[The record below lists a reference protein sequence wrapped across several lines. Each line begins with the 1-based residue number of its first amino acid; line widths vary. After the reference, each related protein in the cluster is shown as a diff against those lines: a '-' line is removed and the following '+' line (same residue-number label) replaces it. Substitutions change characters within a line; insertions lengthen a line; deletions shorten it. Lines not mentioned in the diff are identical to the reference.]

1 MTRDAPRYF
10 TAFSIHLGCYTL
22 LEFVLL
28 YLRFHLKR
36 QNAKKDEL
44 AAAEGSESETAPNF
58 EGFEDLTDRENLR
71 FRYVY

>member
-1 MTRDAPRYF
+1 M
-10 TAFSIHLGCYTL
+10 
-22 LEFVLL
+22 L

-36 QNAKKDEL
+36 QNDKKDQL
-44 AAAEGSESETAPNF
+44 ASAEGFGTEEAANF